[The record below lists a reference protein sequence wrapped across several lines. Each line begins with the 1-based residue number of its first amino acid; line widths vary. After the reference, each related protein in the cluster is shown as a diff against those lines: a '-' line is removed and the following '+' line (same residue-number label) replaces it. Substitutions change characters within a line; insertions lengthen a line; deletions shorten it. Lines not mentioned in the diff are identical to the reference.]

1 MSVLLSTRYSLR
13 VFFFLA
19 IVLFPVCTR
28 GGTIDPNTPDK
39 KYVEFGRSFPMV
51 ARLIAPTEIVIEDEM
66 KKAILSASSVIIK
79 PHWVL
84 TAAHVFEEAAGMP
97 VVIADN
103 HKPRAATFIVTH
115 PAFNPDVMG
124 AHDIALC
131 FVPTP
136 FSLEFYTPLYTDT
149 NELGKAATIAG
160 FGRTGTFKT
169 GAVKQDGFK
178 RAGHNEID
186 CLTPFVLSC
195 SPSVHNRFPL
205 EFMIAPGDSGGGLFI
220 GDELAGICSFV
231 SSNSSRQKANGG
243 YNNDSSFTRVSTYVP
258 WIDEII
264 KTTEQHLLTQ
274 AQAEAVLE

>member
-1 MSVLLSTRYSLR
+1 MSALLLLRYSLR
-13 VFFFLA
+13 ALFFLA
-19 IVLFPVCTR
+19 IVLFSVGTR

-51 ARLIAPTEIVIEDEM
+51 ARLVAPTNVTVDGE
-66 KKAILSASSVIIK
+66 KQPAILSASSVIIK

-84 TAAHVFEEAAGMP
+84 TAAHVFENAAGMP
-97 VVIADN
+97 VVIADDN
-103 HKPRAATFIVTH
+103 KPRAATLIVIH
-115 PAFNPDVMG
+115 PAFKPDVMG

-131 FVPTP
+131 FVPQP

-160 FGRTGTFKT
+160 YGRTGTFKT

-186 CLTPFVLSC
+186 CLTPFIISC

-220 GDELAGICSFV
+220 GNELAGICSFV
-231 SSNSSRQKANGG
+231 SSKGRQKANGG

-258 WIDEII
+258 WINDVV
-264 KTTEQHLLTQ
+264 TTAEKHLLTQ
-274 AQAEAVLE
+274 SQAEDILK